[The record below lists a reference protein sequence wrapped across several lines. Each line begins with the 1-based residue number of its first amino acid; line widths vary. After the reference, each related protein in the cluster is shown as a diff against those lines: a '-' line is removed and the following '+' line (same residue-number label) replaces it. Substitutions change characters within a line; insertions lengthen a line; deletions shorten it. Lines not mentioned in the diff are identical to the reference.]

1 MTTRSE
7 IAPLGESV
15 GALECIFIHAAMCT
29 YHDLM
34 SYRAVWAS
42 FDLGVGAKLS
52 GGNSGPHVTCDTDAW
67 SDFKFVGYPAEPTC
81 IWILS
86 DFQEGLLR
94 QWSRKTI
101 RLALVQRMS
110 TCVAQGRFLANPN
123 FKQQTN
129 ATAAR

>member
-1 MTTRSE
+1 
-7 IAPLGESV
+7 
-15 GALECIFIHAAMCT
+15 MCT
-29 YHDLM
+29 YPDLM

-42 FDLGVGAKLS
+42 FDLRVGEKLI
-52 GGNSGPHVTCDTDAW
+52 GGSPGAHVTRDTDAW
-67 SDFKFVGYPAEPTC
+67 SNFKFVGDPTEPTC

-86 DFQEGLLR
+86 DFQKGLLR
-94 QWSRKTI
+94 QWNRRTI

-110 TCVAQGRFLANPN
+110 ACVAQGRFLANPA

>member
-1 MTTRSE
+1 MSTQQRHAYTARLTIIAMLRTLQPMTTRSE

-52 GGNSGPHVTCDTDAW
+52 GGNSGPPC
-67 SDFKFVGYPAEPTC
+67 Y
-81 IWILS
+81 
-86 DFQEGLLR
+86 LR
-94 QWSRKTI
+94 HRC
-101 RLALVQRMS
+101 LE
-110 TCVAQGRFLANPN
+110 
-123 FKQQTN
+123 
-129 ATAAR
+129 